1 MVSDDD
7 AVWRFF
13 GPMIGAVTEEYRS
26 DGGRHM
32 PSLEVASGALER
44 VREAWLMLTAGA
56 APQ

>member
-1 MVSDDD
+1 MSDDE
-7 AVWRFF
+7 VWRFF

-32 PSLEVASGALER
+32 PSMEVASGALER
-44 VREAWLMLTAGA
+44 VREAWSMLTAGA